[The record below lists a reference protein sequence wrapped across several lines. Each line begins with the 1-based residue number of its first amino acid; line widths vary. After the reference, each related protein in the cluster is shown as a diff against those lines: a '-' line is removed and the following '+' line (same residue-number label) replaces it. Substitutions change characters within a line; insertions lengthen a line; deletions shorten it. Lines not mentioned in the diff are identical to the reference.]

1 MYGDVL
7 VVRLGILISVKN
19 LTACL
24 YFASLG
30 SGLWAL
36 WWLLLTI
43 GAVLFITQVVWPKM
57 SEEDKAAV
65 TPRTGRVSY
74 KEYS

>member
-1 MYGDVL
+1 MFNDVL
-7 VVRLGILISVKN
+7 VVRLGMLISVKN
-19 LTACL
+19 LTMCL

-30 SGLWAL
+30 SGMLAL
-36 WWLLLTI
+36 WWLLWAV

-65 TPRTGRVSY
+65 TPRAGRVSD